1 MTKSRGIR
9 EHHGMGGTKIYG
21 VWWDMRNRCENRN
34 RKYYPDY
41 GGRGITVCAE
51 WKKFSAFYR
60 DMGDAPEGCTLERID
75 NDKGY
80 SAGNCRWATRS
91 EQAQNRRSSLLV
103 TIGEETL
110 SLASWVEKHEIAYA
124 TVHKRI
130 KRGWDPHLAL
140 TTPARPLT
148 DRRAAQ

>member
-1 MTKSRGIR
+1 MTKSKGINER
-9 EHHGMGGTKIYG
+9 HGKRDAKIYR
-21 VWWDMRNRCENRN
+21 VWWDMRNRCENPS

-41 GGRGITVCAE
+41 GGRGITVCDE

-80 SAGNCRWATRS
+80 SADNCRWATRL
-91 EQAQNRRSSLLV
+91 EQARNRRSNLLV

-110 SLASWVEKHEIAYA
+110 SLAERVEKHGVPYN
-124 TVHKRI
+124 TVFRRL
-130 KRGWDPHLAL
+130 KRGWDPLLAI
-140 TTPARPLT
+140 TTAPRPLSN
-148 DRRAAQ
+148 RRAAQ